1 MKLRMQTC
9 DSSTGP
15 SKGYGTQVT
24 AKACWPL
31 FFWKVWRNSF
41 ISKYSHL
48 FNEVILW
55 INVICCIEHRFS
67 LKMKEIILN
76 QPINSFPI
84 FCFLNIHNVIT
95 DIHLST
101 RYDEMFIKLFAIKFY
116 LKLDYLRNDLCSS

>member
-1 MKLRMQTC
+1 
-9 DSSTGP
+9 
-15 SKGYGTQVT
+15 
-24 AKACWPL
+24 
-31 FFWKVWRNSF
+31 
-41 ISKYSHL
+41 
-48 FNEVILW
+48 
-55 INVICCIEHRFS
+55 
-67 LKMKEIILN
+67 MKEIILN